1 MTRPL
6 VAGVFVLLALA
17 CGIGHATAA
26 PSGTSS
32 TQAEIVALYP
42 NPVSYGDTGEF
53 VTVAFPTPTD
63 TTGWTISNDAGA
75 TVRLPA
81 GTHTGT
87 VTFALSPPPD
97 VAPGSIA
104 AVSGHMHL
112 TNDGDVISLQGTTG
126 HPIDTVRYKRA
137 PESKLYRPEEG
148 WVPLGATAFDPSAY
162 PNATVTSFLLPDT
175 PEIVQSTLTEAE
187 DRLLLG
193 GYTLTSPKIVTTL
206 LNAHRRGVTVEVV
219 LEGQPVGGITDQ
231 QVQALNRLTAAG
243 VSVTVIDGPYARYQ
257 NHHPK
262 YAVVDDTA
270 LVLTENWKPAGVGGR
285 SSRGWGVRV
294 RAAPLADA
302 LANVHAADTGY
313 HDGRSWTAHRETI
326 TPVATTPANGT
337 FPTRFTPETTHDSQV
352 KLLVTPDNADTEL
365 RRLLADAQH
374 SIYIQQVSVD
384 AEFSLLN
391 ETLTAARRGVTVR
404 LLLSSAWYAKEDN
417 RQLTTELRRLASHE
431 QLDLSVRL
439 IDPRSRFTKDHAKGI
454 IVDERHVVVGS
465 LNWNPTALHDNR
477 EVMVQ
482 VSDPAVGAYFTSAF
496 EADWRGGRSVLPY
509 SFVGAVVL
517 AWLSTGGLLIRQL
530 RWGTPADPDDT
541 APSLLW

>member
-1 MTRPL
+1 VTRLL
-6 VAGVFVLLALA
+6 VAGVFVLLTLA

-26 PSGTSS
+26 PSDTSS
-32 TQAEIVALYP
+32 AQPEIIALYP

-75 TVRLPA
+75 SIHLPA
-81 GTHTGT
+81 GTHTGI
-87 VTFALSPPPD
+87 VTFALSSPPD
-97 VAPGSIA
+97 AAPGSIA
-104 AVSGHMHL
+104 VLSGHMHL
-112 TNDGDVISLQGTTG
+112 TNDGDVISLQNATG
-126 HPIDTVRYKRA
+126 QSIDTVRYKRA
-137 PESKLYRPEEG
+137 PESKLYRPKEG

-162 PNATVTSFLLPDT
+162 PNATVTSFLLPDA
-175 PEIVQSTLTEAE
+175 PEVVQSTLTDAE
-187 DRLLLG
+187 DRLLLA
-193 GYTLTSPKIVTTL
+193 GYTLTSPTIVRAL
-206 LNAHRRGVTVEVV
+206 LDAHRRGVTVEVV

-294 RAAPLADA
+294 HAAPLADA
-302 LANVHAADTGY
+302 LADVHVADTGY
-313 HDGRSWTAHRETI
+313 HDGRSWAAHRETV
-326 TPVATTPANGT
+326 TPVAATPANGT
-337 FPTRFTPETTHDSQV
+337 FPDRFAPETTHDSQV

-365 RRLLADAQH
+365 RRLLADAQQ
-374 SIYIQQVSVD
+374 SIYIQQVSVNS
-384 AEFSLLN
+384 EFSLLN

-417 RQLTTELRRLASHE
+417 RQLATELKRLASHE

-439 IDPRSRFTKDHAKGI
+439 IDPRSRFAKDHAKGI

-482 VSDPAVGAYFTSAF
+482 VTDPAVGAYFTSAF
-496 EADWRGGRSVLPY
+496 EADWRGGRSILPG
-509 SFVGAVVL
+509 SFVGAIAL
-517 AWLSTGGLLIRQL
+517 AWISIGGLLVRQL
-530 RWGTPADPDDT
+530 RWGTPVDSDDT